1 MEWKNKLTV
10 FEVGQSCVI
19 VYLRVTFFNNILS
32 KSTLVFYLLN
42 KLNDQEKNLKID
54 IEYYFFI
61 EGSFWFIVIN
71 EKVVVILLMTELDEP
86 FSIFD
91 EALKQSVD
99 KLILIRDLPLFKT
112 ESVGYD
118 IVWSYE

>member
-1 MEWKNKLTV
+1 M
-10 FEVGQSCVI
+10 
-19 VYLRVTFFNNILS
+19 
-32 KSTLVFYLLN
+32 
-42 KLNDQEKNLKID
+42 KID